1 MKKLYYLLALC
12 CGAALFLLP
21 DLVMAGGPKAQAL
34 IVVADTR
41 RVSSPFTLWILNT
54 YNTDPFMIG
63 VLCAVFVAILGST
76 LGFIADFIMKHTGLD
91 LTSRKIVE
99 H

>member
-12 CGAALFLLP
+12 FGAVLFLFP
-21 DLVMAGGPKAQAL
+21 ELVLAGGPKASAL
-34 IVVADTR
+34 VVVADTR
-41 RVSSPFTLWILNT
+41 RVSSPFTIWILDT
-54 YNTDPFMIG
+54 YNTNPMLLG
-63 VLCAVFVAILGST
+63 LYCALFVAILGCT
-76 LGFIADFIMKHTGLD
+76 LGFIADFIMKRTGLD